1 MKKVFLGGT
10 CNGSQWRKGVIENLK
25 IHYYD
30 PIQDH
35 WTQEMMK
42 EELKQREESDFCLYV
57 LTPKMEGFFSV
68 AEVIDDSN
76 KRPGKTLFSFLND
89 DDGEKFSEVQIKSL
103 KQVGEMVK
111 RNGAMFFDTLE
122 EITSYLNNQ

>member
-1 MKKVFLGGT
+1 
-10 CNGSQWRKGVIENLK
+10 VIENLK

-57 LTPKMEGFFSV
+57 LTPRMEGFFSV

-111 RNGAMFFDTLE
+111 RNGASFFDTLE
-122 EITSYLNNQ
+122 EVTSYLNNQ